1 MSSKKKIKKSPLEKY
16 FGKDLNLKSVPEK
29 IIFSEEHAIATE
41 KIIEENY
48 NRRKVSQKIIKLKY
62 NI

>member
-1 MSSKKKIKKSPLEKY
+1 MNSKKKIKNSPFEEY
-16 FGKDLNLKSVPEK
+16 FGKDLKIKSVPDK
-29 IIFSEEHAIATE
+29 IVFSEEDAIASK